1 MFSEWVIQDAD
12 PPGLHLVRES
22 QKFDLRCREAADSV
36 LRRTQRLGLR
46 ASVRRL
52 SVETHTTLY
61 WTILSILHNPTDR
74 RTDCSK
80 PHLSLC
86 RHTRLEWSISA
97 HFAQAHLGTRFDTKV
112 TVCDFLAGGT
122 NFVVLALLTFFLGS
136 TWYARQVRKWKGE
149 KESCLVC

>member
-12 PPGLHLVRES
+12 PPSLHLVRES

-36 LRRTQRLGLR
+36 LRRTRRLGLR

-52 SVETHTTLY
+52 SVRAHTTVY
-61 WTILSILHNPTDR
+61 WTLLSILHNPTAR
-74 RTDCSK
+74 RTD
-80 PHLSLC
+80 SLKS
-86 RHTRLEWSISA
+86 RQFGAVMRRLEWSVSA
-97 HFAQAHLGTRFDTKV
+97 QFAQAHLGTRFDTKT
-112 TVCDFLAGGT
+112 TVCDFFAGGT